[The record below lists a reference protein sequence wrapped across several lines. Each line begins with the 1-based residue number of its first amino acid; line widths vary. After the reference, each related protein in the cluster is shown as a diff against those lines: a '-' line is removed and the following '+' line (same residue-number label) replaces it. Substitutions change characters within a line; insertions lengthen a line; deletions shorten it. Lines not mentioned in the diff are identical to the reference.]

1 MIQKL
6 NNRDALVAREIFNVF
21 QRSYKIEAELIGA
34 SYFPPLS
41 RTIEDIC
48 GATSHF
54 YGYFENQNLAAVIEI
69 VIVEKTLEIDSLT
82 VDPSYFR
89 KGIAGKLLHFVLAE
103 LGAEKVIV
111 ETASANIPAIALYQ
125 KYGFIEFKRWLPT
138 HGIEKLALVSVIKP
152 AQ

>member
-6 NNRDALVAREIFNVF
+6 NNRDASVAREIFNVF
-21 QRSYKIEAELIGA
+21 QRSYKIEAELIGV

-69 VIVEKTLEIDSLT
+69 VIFEKTLEIDSLT

-89 KGIAGKLLHFVLAE
+89 KGIAGKLLNFALTEFDA
-103 LGAEKVIV
+103 AKVIV
-111 ETASANIPAIALYQ
+111 ETATANAPAIKLYN
-125 KYGFIEFKRWLPT
+125 KHGFVEYKRWLPA
-138 HGIEKLALVSVIKP
+138 HGIEKLALAVDVCS
-152 AQ
+152 

>member
-6 NNRDALVAREIFNVF
+6 NNRDVSMAREIFNVF
-21 QRSYKIEAELIGA
+21 QRSYKVEAEFIGA

-69 VIVEKTLEIDSLT
+69 VIFEKTLEIDSLT

-89 KGIAGKLLHFVLAE
+89 KGIAGELLSFAMSEFDVK
-103 LGAEKVIV
+103 KVIV
-111 ETASANIPAIALYQ
+111 ETATANAPAIKLYN
-125 KYGFIEFKRWLPT
+125 KHGFVEYKRWLPA
-138 HGIEKLALVSVIKP
+138 HGIEKLALAVDFCS
-152 AQ
+152 